1 MMVSLSGCRGLG
13 TFISSWEQALLYQR
27 MAWTRLNTGSAAHAL
42 GFHESLVLA
51 RRNLGFEAT
60 TLDRQSKRSLHFR
73 AGSDTAA
80 ADNALRRVKQEIGV
94 RVVDGQIEVIPALA
108 VAVVLDADFLERAME
123 LAPTVGNLGLGE
135 V

>member
-1 MMVSLSGCRGLG
+1 MVSFSGLRGLG
-13 TFISSWEQALLYQR
+13 TFIPSWEKAFLYQCV
-27 MAWTRLNTGSAAHAL
+27 AWTCLNTGSAADAL
-42 GFHESLVLA
+42 GFHERLVLA
-51 RRNLGFEAT
+51 RCNLGFKAT
-60 TLDRQSKRSLHFR
+60 SLDRQSECSLHFF

-80 ADNALRRVKQEIGV
+80 ADYALRRVKQEIGV

-108 VAVVLDADFLERAME
+108 VAVVVDADFLERAME

>member
-1 MMVSLSGCRGLG
+1 MVSLSGLRGLG
-13 TFISSWEQALLYQR
+13 TFIPSWKQALLYEG

-42 GFHESLVLA
+42 GFHKGLALA
-51 RRNLGFEAT
+51 RRNLRFEAT

-94 RVVDGQIEVIPALA
+94 RVVDGQIEVILALPVA
-108 VAVVLDADFLERAME
+108 VAVDADVLERAME
-123 LAPTVGNLGLGE
+123 FAPTVGNLGVGE